1 VLVAEEC
8 VEHSSVSHDVLGLAK
23 SQQSAKTGFGKV
35 VCELKATELDFPS
48 SVPKTGL
55 YRQ

>member
-1 VLVAEEC
+1 VFGSRSL
-8 VEHSSVSHDVLGLAK
+8 LGLAK
-23 SQQSAKTGFGKV
+23 SQQSVKASFGKV

-48 SVPKTGL
+48 AVPKTGL